1 MRSLATQINWCRRLQ
16 WGLSVGIAVVVAL
29 YVVAGYFPA
38 KKRLDALH
46 GQIQSK
52 TRDVEENQHKAQHLP
67 LLLME
72 VQELERKVQD
82 YDRQFPHQA
91 DFGDFIKEITQV
103 SQQFTLRDWKYTP
116 NAPRKGDSYFELPIQ
131 MNFQGEFMNVASFL
145 REVEHL
151 QRLTRIRRLAIK
163 CKESKTGSVDVEIWV
178 HIYFSEG

>member
-16 WGLSVGIAVVVAL
+16 WGLSVGIAVGVTLFVF
-29 YVVAGYFPA
+29 AGYFPA

-46 GQIQSK
+46 
-52 TRDVEENQHKAQHLP
+52 LP
-67 LLLME
+67 LLVME

-103 SQQFTLRDWKYTP
+103 SQQFTLRDWKYVP
-116 NAPRKGDSYFELPIQ
+116 NAPRKGDGYFELPIQ

-145 REVEHL
+145 REVAHL

-163 CKESKTGSVDVEIWV
+163 YKDSKTGSVEVEIWV
-178 HIYFSEG
+178 HIY